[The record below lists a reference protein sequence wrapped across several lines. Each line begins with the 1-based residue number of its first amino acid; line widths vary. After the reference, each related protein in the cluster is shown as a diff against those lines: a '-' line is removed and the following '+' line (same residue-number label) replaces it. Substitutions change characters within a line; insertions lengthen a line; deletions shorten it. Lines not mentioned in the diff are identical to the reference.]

1 MNVGNSPGCMT
12 VAKLTLSA
20 GFNYDQEITGATAC
34 SGYDQTNVSGAVA
47 LNNATFNMT
56 LSYVPSVGSTF
67 KIINSTSLTGTFNN
81 LVDGAVFVSGSS
93 KLRINYSQTGAT
105 LTVVDPS
112 TEVTATLGSPPATG
126 LNTVLIMSLVA
137 TLLGLGALMLLVTR
151 RRRLTTK

>member
-1 MNVGNSPGCMT
+1 
-12 VAKLTLSA
+12 
-20 GFNYDQEITGATAC
+20 
-34 SGYDQTNVSGAVA
+34 
-47 LNNATFNMT
+47 
-56 LSYVPSVGSTF
+56 
-67 KIINSTSLTGTFNN
+67 
-81 LVDGAVFVSGSS
+81 VFVSGSS

-112 TEVTATLGSPPATG
+112 TEVTATLGSLPATG